1 MNRTLKAMLRKHAAR
16 FDQQWDRYLSGVLW
30 AYRNTPHESTREKP
44 SYLLYGVDLRS
55 PTEAALL
62 PPESMEPGDV
72 SDYREELVTSLSSA
86 RELAVDSIRAA
97 QARYKHYYD
106 KKSRPVTLKL
116 GDWVLI
122 RFPQDEAGK
131 QRKLSRPWHGPGTA
145 LARPWHGPYRV
156 TQRND
161 PDVTAIKVYYPDEGP
176 I

>member
-1 MNRTLKAMLRKHAAR
+1 M
-16 FDQQWDRYLSGVLW
+16 
-30 AYRNTPHESTREKP
+30 
-44 SYLLYGVDLRS
+44 
-55 PTEAALL
+55 L
-62 PPESMEPGDV
+62 PPESMEPADV

-106 KKSRPVTLKL
+106 RKSRPVTLKL

-122 RFPQDEAGK
+122 RFPKDEAGK
-131 QRKLSRPWHGPGTA
+131 QRKLS
-145 LARPWHGPYRV
+145 RPWHGPYRV